1 MPDKNPWRKKIKESD
16 PEKYAAYL
24 ERQKRM
30 NQTARQEK
38 KLKWQKEPHNCAIVT
53 EHERQLALA
62 RPKPYHPQTPV
73 PIQHSSSD
81 ALPDHLINLSSCPHP
96 DALPDPLNQFI
107 SLSMP

>member
-30 NQTARQEK
+30 NQMARQEK
-38 KLKWQKEPHNCAIVT
+38 KLKWQKEPHTRAIVT

-62 RPKPYHPQTPV
+62 RGRQRRYREKKREQNTRTTRV
-73 PIQHSSSD
+73 SKST
-81 ALPDHLINLSSCPHP
+81 ATT
-96 DALPDPLNQFI
+96 AER
-107 SLSMP
+107 